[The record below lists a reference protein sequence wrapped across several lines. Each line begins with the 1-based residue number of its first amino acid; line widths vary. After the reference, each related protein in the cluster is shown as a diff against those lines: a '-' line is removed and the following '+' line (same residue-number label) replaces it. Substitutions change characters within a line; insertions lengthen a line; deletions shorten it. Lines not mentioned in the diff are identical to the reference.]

1 MKPSLPGIYKVAYL
15 HCWELPP
22 NITYMAISG
31 VPVGVYATPKV
42 IETDGKAEC
51 DTETDFDNNSKIEKA
66 TLKFST
72 TESLPVH
79 IHLAFV
85 IYTVRGKKYII
96 GCKEAPYP
104 IIKVKSTTGSPDG
117 QRNIINYEITFTAR
131 KALVQCAV

>member
-15 HCWELPP
+15 QCEELPP
-22 NITYMAISG
+22 NITYKAISG

-51 DTETDFDNNSKIEKA
+51 DTETDIDNNSSLEKV

-72 TESLPVH
+72 LVSLPTHLH
-79 IHLAFV
+79 IAFV
-85 IYTVRGKKYII
+85 IYTVSGNNYII

-104 IIKVKSTTGSPDG
+104 IVKVKSTTGTPDG
-117 QRNIINYEITFTAR
+117 QRNIINYEISFTAR